1 LVPDVRIGLFS
12 NGQRRNSLAKS
23 SYQADLEEIVL
34 ADRLG
39 ISEAWISEHGTL
51 LPFQA
56 PDQLPCA
63 DLLICKAA
71 GLTTQIKLGPGIRP
85 LLYFHP
91 LQVATDAAV
100 CDHLLDGR
108 YMAGF
113 GLGIGNGRGQRG
125 QLPASQRE
133 MFHEAID
140 LILTAWTA
148 DEPFDWNGRIW
159 QGRNWHIIPKP
170 LTQPHMD
177 VGLACSRSDATL
189 ELAAAKGLN
198 PLLSWTQTTAQI
210 RDMIATYLRRE
221 PQIKTRRPTREH
233 VRVSRYVYVSDNL
246 TSARRELAQAD
257 FAPVIGA
264 GRLDSHIPLG
274 GSRADLTLEALILSG
289 AILCGSPDEVRN
301 RLLDFIGE
309 VGGFGTLLLVTGKD
323 WAPQHL
329 LDRSLKAFMA
339 EVAPHLH

>member
-1 LVPDVRIGLFS
+1 MRIGLFS
-12 NGQRRNSLAKS
+12 NGQRRNSLAKI
-23 SYQADLEEIVL
+23 SYQADLDEIVL

-39 ISEAWISEHGTL
+39 IAEAWISEHGTL
-51 LPFQA
+51 LPFLA

-71 GLTTQIKLGPGIRP
+71 ALTTQIRLGPGIRP
-85 LLYFHP
+85 LPYFHP
-91 LQVATDAAV
+91 LQVATEAAV

-148 DEPFDWNGRIW
+148 KDPFNWNGKVW
-159 QGRNWHIIPKP
+159 QGENWQIIPKP
-170 LTQPHMD
+170 LTQPFME
-177 VGLACSRSDATL
+177 VGLACSRSDSTL
-189 ELAAAKGLN
+189 ELAAAKGFS
-198 PLLSWTQTTAQI
+198 PLLSWSPTTDQI
-210 RDMIATYLRRE
+210 RDMVKTYLEARSNGSRIPARE
-221 PQIKTRRPTREH
+221 Y
-233 VRVSRYVYVSDNL
+233 VRVARYIYVSDSL
-246 TSARRELAQAD
+246 ASARRELQDAD
-257 FAPVIGA
+257 FGPVIGA
-264 GRLDSHIPLG
+264 GRLDCHIPVG
-274 GSRADLTLEALILSG
+274 GSRADLTLDSLINTG
-289 AILCGSPDEVRN
+289 AILCGSIEDVRN

-323 WAPQHL
+323 WAPQPL
-329 LDRSLKAFMA
+329 LNQSMQRFMA
-339 EVAPHLH
+339 EVAPHLQ